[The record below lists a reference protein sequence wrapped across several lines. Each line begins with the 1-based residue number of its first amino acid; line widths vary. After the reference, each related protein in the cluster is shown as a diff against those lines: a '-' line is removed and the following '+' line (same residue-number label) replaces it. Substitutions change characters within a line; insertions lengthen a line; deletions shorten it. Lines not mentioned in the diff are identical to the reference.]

1 VGFTEFTWFYL
12 VSPGLTGF
20 YRVIPGLLWFYLVL
34 RRFQRVSKGSS
45 G

>member
-1 VGFTEFTWFYL
+1 MWFTWFYL